1 MLCFTAET
9 GVRGRISPKFCEV
22 GSYPEGCAGG
32 GCYSIFP
39 TSRQSQT
46 MEKKEKAGGRKKW
59 ENKPK
64 EMRGLAAPRPEHQSL
79 VPPLGLCSQPRLCG
93 VRAGLQRCR
102 DVFVGW
108 EGAFTEHPASSSPLQ
123 ELPPLVSS
131 LKSGTSVFSCFFP
144 CFSAQVNLQFADFR
158 AVPSPARLTG
168 HDAACETQPGK
179 SLSLP

>member
-1 MLCFTAET
+1 
-9 GVRGRISPKFCEV
+9 
-22 GSYPEGCAGG
+22 
-32 GCYSIFP
+32 
-39 TSRQSQT
+39 
-46 MEKKEKAGGRKKW
+46 
-59 ENKPK
+59 
-64 EMRGLAAPRPEHQSL
+64 MRGLAAPRPEHQSL

-102 DVFVGW
+102 DAFVGW

-158 AVPSPARLTG
+158 AVPSPALLTG
-168 HDAACETQPGK
+168 HDAARP
-179 SLSLP
+179 SLAKASLCPDPCSSNPLRTSTLPFSSLKVIKYHEKCSSNSKLPPLLHFINYLYLYSYEPCP